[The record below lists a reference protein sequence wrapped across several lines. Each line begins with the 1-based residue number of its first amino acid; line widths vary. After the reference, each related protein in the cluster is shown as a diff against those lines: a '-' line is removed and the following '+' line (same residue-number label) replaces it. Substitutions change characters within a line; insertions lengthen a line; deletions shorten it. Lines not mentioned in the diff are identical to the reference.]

1 MSEPYQLLSTG
12 LVQLFQTR
20 HYSPRINCLE
30 DFNKN
35 AKKLTLHRS
44 LDPDNEGRQICQ
56 LGQHMVDYI
65 QRPIP

>member
-30 DFNKN
+30 DCNKN
-35 AKKLTLHRS
+35 AKNRS